1 MTKTVCL
8 AMGLVAFGF
17 LGCSK
22 KTATPTDSSAAESA
36 SVKGTVRA
44 SGSSALMPLVN
55 AAKERFEAE
64 NEGISVEVSAGG
76 SKKGIAD
83 VASGA
88 VHIGNSD
95 IPAPKD
101 LEGELVDHKVAVVPF
116 AIVANKGSFN
126 ANVTKLTMEQLAGV
140 LRGQVKN
147 WSELGGESQ
156 PIVLINRAPS
166 SGTRAVVG
174 QVVLGGDDFAE
185 GRTEDNSGALVAK
198 LKQTQGALSYVG
210 ISYVS
215 DDLLTLAIETK
226 EGVVGKP
233 TFEDIQAGCYPLWSY
248 EHMFTKGE
256 PTGATKLFLD
266 YVMSP
271 AFQREVLPNVKGF
284 FPAINLPQAAR
295 AE

>member
-1 MTKTVCL
+1 MTKTICL
-8 AMGLVAFGF
+8 AMALVATGV

-22 KTATPTDSSAAESA
+22 KDVTTTDSSAAE

-44 SGSSALMPLVN
+44 SGSSALVPLVN
-55 AAKERFEAE
+55 AAKEKFEAK
-64 NEGISVEVSAGG
+64 NPGIGIEVSAGG

-101 LEGELVDHKVAVVPF
+101 LEGQLVDHKVAVVPF

-126 ANVTKLTMEQLAGV
+126 ASVTAITMDQLASV
-140 LRGQVKN
+140 LRGQVKD
-147 WSELGGESQ
+147 WSELGGDAQ

-198 LKQTQGALSYVG
+198 LRQTKGALSYVG
-210 ISYVS
+210 VSYVT
-215 DDLLTLAIETK
+215 DELLTLAIETK
-226 EGVVGKP
+226 NGVGKP
-233 TFEDIQAGCYPLWSY
+233 TFEDIQAGRYPLWSY

-266 YVMSP
+266 YVLSP
-271 AFQREVLPNVKGF
+271 EFQREVLPNVKGF
-284 FPAINLPQAAR
+284 FPAIEVQQAAR
-295 AE
+295 

>member
-1 MTKTVCL
+1 MTKTVRL
-8 AMGLVAFGF
+8 AIGITAFG
-17 LGCSK
+17 LLACGKS
-22 KTATPTDSSAAESA
+22 TASQTSESSQAETA
-36 SVKGTVRA
+36 SVTGTVRA

-55 AAKERFEAE
+55 AAKENFEAA
-64 NEGISVEVSAGG
+64 NRGISIEVSAGG
-76 SKKGIAD
+76 SKKGLAD

-101 LEGELVDHKVAVVPF
+101 LEDQLVDHKVAVVPF
-116 AIVANKGSFN
+116 AIVANKGAFN

-210 ISYVS
+210 VSYVS

-226 EGVVGKP
+226 EGVGRP
-233 TFEDIQAGCYPLWSY
+233 TFEDIQAGRYPLWSY

-266 YVMSP
+266 YVLSP
-271 AFQREVLPNVKGF
+271 EFQRDVLPNVKGF
-284 FPAINLPQAAR
+284 FSAIDMPQAAR
-295 AE
+295 